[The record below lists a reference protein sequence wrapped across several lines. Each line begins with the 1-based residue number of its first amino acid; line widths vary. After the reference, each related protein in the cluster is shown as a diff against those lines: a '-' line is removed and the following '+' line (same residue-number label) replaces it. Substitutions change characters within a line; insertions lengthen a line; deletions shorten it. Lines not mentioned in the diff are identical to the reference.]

1 MGTDLFG
8 LHDLKLFSGK
18 HRFNMVIETTIQI
31 SLPKLR
37 IIVIKQGYGENK
49 RTDQLALPS
58 K

>member
-8 LHDLKLFSGK
+8 LQDLKLFSGK
-18 HRFNMVIETTIQI
+18 HRFNMVIEMTIQI
-31 SLPKLR
+31 SLPKLKS
-37 IIVIKQGYGENK
+37 IVTKQGYGEHE